1 MKKIL
6 DQKRRSYPLLK
17 LGLKMKISMLFM
29 FLVLFTMQANS
40 SYAQRTKIT
49 LDLNN
54 VTVERLIDEIESKTD
69 FHFVYQ
75 IKEVDLNRVVSVKA
89 NKELVTKIL
98 ERIFGNTRTTHNVV
112 DKQIFLKERE
122 AKANTFKQEVQNS
135 PVKLQQLVSG
145 VITDS
150 DGIPLAGANVV
161 EKGTTNGV
169 TADFDGNFSIEVA
182 NESATLVISYIG
194 YSTKEVP
201 LNGQAS
207 VNIVLEESA
216 AGLDEVVVVGY
227 GVQKKSDIT
236 GAVSN
241 ISEEKLQS
249 RPTANFSDALQG
261 RSSGVQ
267 IRQSGGD
274 LDGKF
279 QIAIRG
285 VGSVT
290 GSNDPLIVVD
300 GVPLVSAS
308 FSTINPKDIASIDIL
323 KDASAT
329 AIYGARAANGVVI
342 ITTKKGTVGK
352 PQLTYSSD
360 VSIEHISERYDVM
373 STEQQ
378 RLLFVEAF
386 KNSNRS
392 TAVYDDPNNPIWQV
406 DNDWQ
411 DLGTRAGIRQIHNLN
426 YSGGT
431 ENTQY
436 SASASYQNR
445 TGILLNTDIKTYSL
459 RTNLSS
465 QVNDWLKI
473 STNITGSY
481 QPQNYSDGD
490 DWGSTGYR
498 GFVYQHSYTPAYD
511 ENGELANIDTASA
524 PYFGA
529 NTNPLV
535 PLLLPTKELNTTRLL
550 GNFQTNIRLMDGL
563 FFNTNLGG
571 DLVRVEGYTYN
582 PIYSIGRMINTQGS
596 ITVSNNSDTNWVADA
611 TLDYTKEF
619 NKHDLKLLVGVSAQQ
634 FLLRRTSAFGTGTI
648 DNSLNQLSNQ
658 TSFNSTGSNVKG
670 GLASSF
676 ARLNYGF
683 DDRYLLT
690 ATVRRDGSSRFGP
703 DKRYGVFPSASLA
716 WRVSQE
722 NFLKNSTTLNDLK
735 FRVSYGLTG
744 NQNIGNFEF
753 ITRAASTPYIFGNTV
768 VVGNSASNIGNPSLQ
783 WEANKQLDIGVDF
796 ALFKS
801 RISGTID
808 YYDKKS
814 EDLLIQ
820 NPIPLTAGV
829 PNPPIVNIGSVRN
842 SGIEFAI
849 FTRNLTG
856 KFKWSTDFNISYN
869 ENEVLDIGSNSAG
882 EPLEIPGQNIP
893 LSNVPTNLTVAGRP
907 VGAFNMYI
915 FDGMWQLGE
924 EAEAATWFNAV
935 PGDPKYRD
943 LNNNGLLDAGDRAFV
958 GNPHPKFIGG
968 MDNTFSYKNLSLS
981 VFMNFATGNKLY
993 NTARNLFSRGV
1004 PFVQNFAEAADFW
1017 TPDNPNATS
1026 PRPSQGGTTTTLATL
1041 ASTRFLEDA
1050 SFLRV
1055 KNVALTYD
1063 LPGKI
1068 FETSFISSAQ
1078 FTLSATNLLTFTK
1091 YTGLDP
1097 EASSRESLL
1106 SAGIDYTPYPNTKQY
1121 NLGVKIGF

>member
-1 MKKIL
+1 MELLFSKEGIGYEIDDRKIL
-6 DQKRRSYPLLK
+6 LTKLK
-17 LGLKMKISMLFM
+17 IQDS
-29 FLVLFTMQANS
+29 V
-40 SYAQRTKIT
+40 
-49 LDLNN
+49 
-54 VTVERLIDEIESKTD
+54 IEDSEKVISKTL
-69 FHFVYQ
+69 Q
-75 IKEVDLNRVVSVKA
+75 I
-89 NKELVTKIL
+89 
-98 ERIFGNTRTTHNVV
+98 
-112 DKQIFLKERE
+112 Q
-122 AKANTFKQEVQNS
+122 
-135 PVKLQQLVSG
+135 VSG
-145 VITDS
+145 TVTDQE
-150 DGIPLAGANVV
+150 GTPLPGANIV

-169 TADFDGNFSIEVA
+169 TADFDGNFSIEIDNDNAV
-182 NESATLVISYIG
+182 LVVSYIG
-194 YSTKEVP
+194 YATKDVP
-201 LNGQAS
+201 LNGQTS
-207 VNIVLEESA
+207 ITVILEESS

-290 GSNDPLIVVD
+290 GSNEPLIVVD

-308 FSTINPKDIASIDIL
+308 FSTINPKDISSIDIL

-352 PQLTYSSD
+352 PQLTYSTD
-360 VSIEHISERYDVM
+360 LSIEHISERYDVM

-378 RLLFVEAF
+378 RLLFIEGF

-392 TAVYDDPNNPIWQV
+392 TAVYDDPSNPIWQV

-411 DLGTRAGIRQIHNLN
+411 DLGTRAGIRQIHNFN

-445 TGILLNTDIKTYSL
+445 TGILLNTDLKTYSL

-481 QPQNYSDGD
+481 QPQNYSEGD
-490 DWGSTGYR
+490 DWGPSGYR
-498 GFVYQHSYTPAYD
+498 GFVYHHSYTPAYD
-511 ENGELANIDTASA
+511 ENGELANIDSSSA

-529 NTNPLV
+529 NSNPLV
-535 PLLLPTKELNTTRLL
+535 PLLLPTRELNTTRLL

-571 DLVRVEGYTYN
+571 DLVRVEGYFYN
-582 PIYSIGRMINTQGS
+582 PIYEIGRMINTQGS
-596 ITVSNNSDTNWVADA
+596 VTVTNNSDTNWVADA
-611 TLDYTKEF
+611 TVDYTKEF
-619 NKHDLKLLVGVSAQQ
+619 DKHNLKLLVGVSAQQ

-648 DNSLNQLSNQ
+648 DNALNQLSNQ

-670 GLASSF
+670 GLASTF

-703 DKRYGVFPSASLA
+703 DKRYGVFPSASIA

-722 NFLKNSTTLNDLK
+722 NFLKNSTILNDLK

-753 ITRAASTPYIFGNTV
+753 ITRAASTPYVFGNTV

-783 WEANKQLDIGVDF
+783 WEANKQLDIGMDF

-842 SGIEFAI
+842 SGVEFAI

-856 KFKWSTDFNISYN
+856 KFKWSTDFNIAYN
-869 ENEVLDIGSNSAG
+869 KNEVLDIGSNSAG

-907 VGAFNMYI
+907 VGAFNMYVY
-915 FDGMWQLGE
+915 DGIWQLGE
-924 EAEAATWFNAV
+924 EAAAATWFNAV
-935 PGDPKYRD
+935 PGDPKYKD
-943 LNNNGLLDAGDRAFV
+943 FNNNGLLDAGDRAFV
-958 GNPHPKFIGG
+958 GNPNPKFIGG
-968 MDNTFSYKNLSLS
+968 MDNTFSYKNISLSL
-981 VFMNFATGNKLY
+981 FMNFGTGNKLY

-1017 TPDNPNATS
+1017 TPDNPSATA

-1055 KNVALTYD
+1055 KNVSLTYD
-1063 LPGKI
+1063 LPSKI

-1106 SAGIDYTPYPNTKQY
+1106 SAGIDYTPYPNTRQF
-1121 NLGVKIGF
+1121 NLGVKVGF

>member
-1 MKKIL
+1 MKKPTKSGGIIPW
-6 DQKRRSYPLLK
+6 RLK
-17 LGLKMKISMLFM
+17 FDLKMKLSLLFLITVT
-29 FLVLFTMQANS
+29 FALQANS
-40 SYAQRTKIT
+40 SYSQKTKVS
-49 LDLNN
+49 LNFGN
-54 VTVERLIDEIESKTD
+54 ATVEQVIDEIEANTEFKFIFNTKT
-69 FHFVYQ
+69 
-75 IKEVDLNRVVSVKA
+75 VDLNRKVSINVRKA
-89 NKELVTKIL
+89 SINRVMELLFSKEGIGYEIDDRKIL
-98 ERIFGNTRTTHNVV
+98 LTKLKIQDSVIEDSEKVISKTL
-112 DKQIFLKERE
+112 QI
-122 AKANTFKQEVQNS
+122 Q
-135 PVKLQQLVSG
+135 VSG
-145 VITDS
+145 TVTDQE
-150 DGIPLAGANVV
+150 GTPLPGANIV

-169 TADFDGNFSIEVA
+169 TADFDGNFSIEIDNDNAV
-182 NESATLVISYIG
+182 LVVSYIG
-194 YSTKEVP
+194 YATKDVP
-201 LNGQAS
+201 LNGQTS
-207 VNIVLEESA
+207 ITVILEESS

-290 GSNDPLIVVD
+290 GSNEPLIVVD

-308 FSTINPKDIASIDIL
+308 FSTINPKDISSIDIL

-352 PQLTYSSD
+352 PQLTYSTD
-360 VSIEHISERYDVM
+360 LSIEHISERYDVM

-378 RLLFVEAF
+378 RLLFIEGF

-392 TAVYDDPNNPIWQV
+392 TAVYDDPSNPIWQV

-411 DLGTRAGIRQIHNLN
+411 DLGTRAGIRQIHNFN

-445 TGILLNTDIKTYSL
+445 TGILLNTDLKTYSL

-481 QPQNYSDGD
+481 QPQNYSEGD
-490 DWGSTGYR
+490 DWGPSGYR
-498 GFVYQHSYTPAYD
+498 GFVYHHSYTPAYD
-511 ENGELANIDTASA
+511 ENGELANIDSSSA

-529 NTNPLV
+529 NSNPLV
-535 PLLLPTKELNTTRLL
+535 PLLLPTRELNTTRLL

-571 DLVRVEGYTYN
+571 DLVRVEGYFYN
-582 PIYSIGRMINTQGS
+582 PIYEIGRMINTQGS
-596 ITVSNNSDTNWVADA
+596 VTVTNNSDTNWVADA
-611 TLDYTKEF
+611 TVDYTKEF
-619 NKHDLKLLVGVSAQQ
+619 DKHNLKLLVGVSAQQ

-648 DNSLNQLSNQ
+648 DNALNQLSNQ

-670 GLASSF
+670 GLASTF

-703 DKRYGVFPSASLA
+703 DKRYGVFPSASIA

-722 NFLKNSTTLNDLK
+722 NFLKNSTILNDLK

-753 ITRAASTPYIFGNTV
+753 ITRAASTPYVFGNTV

-783 WEANKQLDIGVDF
+783 WEANKQLDIGMDF

-842 SGIEFAI
+842 SGVEFAI

-856 KFKWSTDFNISYN
+856 KFKWSTDFNIAYN
-869 ENEVLDIGSNSAG
+869 KNEVLDIGSNSAG

-907 VGAFNMYI
+907 VGAFNMYVY
-915 FDGMWQLGE
+915 DGIWQLGE
-924 EAEAATWFNAV
+924 EAAAATWFNAV
-935 PGDPKYRD
+935 PGDPKYKD
-943 LNNNGLLDAGDRAFV
+943 FNNNGLLDAGDRAFV
-958 GNPHPKFIGG
+958 GNPNPKFIGG
-968 MDNTFSYKNLSLS
+968 MDNTFSYKNISLSL
-981 VFMNFATGNKLY
+981 FMNFGTGNKLY

-1017 TPDNPNATS
+1017 TPDNPSATA

-1055 KNVALTYD
+1055 KNVSLTYD
-1063 LPGKI
+1063 LP
-1068 FETSFISSAQ
+1068 
-1078 FTLSATNLLTFTK
+1078 
-1091 YTGLDP
+1091 
-1097 EASSRESLL
+1097 
-1106 SAGIDYTPYPNTKQY
+1106 IDVYQIYRFGPR
-1121 NLGVKIGF
+1121 GVQ

>member
-1 MKKIL
+1 
-6 DQKRRSYPLLK
+6 
-17 LGLKMKISMLFM
+17 M

-571 DLVRVEGYTYN
+571 DLVRIEGYTYN

-596 ITVSNNSDTNWVADA
+596 VTVSNNSDTNWVADA

>member
-1 MKKIL
+1 
-6 DQKRRSYPLLK
+6 
-17 LGLKMKISMLFM
+17 
-29 FLVLFTMQANS
+29 
-40 SYAQRTKIT
+40 
-49 LDLNN
+49 
-54 VTVERLIDEIESKTD
+54 VEQVIDEIEANTEFKFIFNTKT
-69 FHFVYQ
+69 
-75 IKEVDLNRVVSVKA
+75 VDLNRKVSINVRKA
-89 NKELVTKIL
+89 SINRVMELLFSKEGIGYEIDDRKIL
-98 ERIFGNTRTTHNVV
+98 LTKLKIQDSVIEDSEKVISKTL
-112 DKQIFLKERE
+112 QI
-122 AKANTFKQEVQNS
+122 Q
-135 PVKLQQLVSG
+135 VSG
-145 VITDS
+145 TVTDQE
-150 DGIPLAGANVV
+150 GTPLPGANIV

-169 TADFDGNFSIEVA
+169 TADFDGNFSIEIDNDNAV
-182 NESATLVISYIG
+182 LVVSYIG
-194 YSTKEVP
+194 YATKDVP
-201 LNGQAS
+201 LNGQTS
-207 VNIVLEESA
+207 ITVILEESS

-290 GSNDPLIVVD
+290 GSNEPLIVVD

-308 FSTINPKDIASIDIL
+308 FSTINPKDISSIDIL

-352 PQLTYSSD
+352 PQLTYSTD
-360 VSIEHISERYDVM
+360 LSIEHISERYDVM

-378 RLLFVEAF
+378 RLLFIEGF

-392 TAVYDDPNNPIWQV
+392 TAVYDDPSNPIWQV

-411 DLGTRAGIRQIHNLN
+411 DLGTRAGIRQIHNFN

-445 TGILLNTDIKTYSL
+445 TGILLNTDLKTYSL

-481 QPQNYSDGD
+481 QPQNYSEGD
-490 DWGSTGYR
+490 DWGPSGYR
-498 GFVYQHSYTPAYD
+498 GFVYHHSYTPAYD
-511 ENGELANIDTASA
+511 ENGELANIDSSSA

-529 NTNPLV
+529 NSNPLV
-535 PLLLPTKELNTTRLL
+535 PLLLPTRELNTTRLL

-571 DLVRVEGYTYN
+571 DLVRVEGYFYN
-582 PIYSIGRMINTQGS
+582 PIYEIGRMINTQGS
-596 ITVSNNSDTNWVADA
+596 VTVTNNSDTNWVADA
-611 TLDYTKEF
+611 TVDYTKEF
-619 NKHDLKLLVGVSAQQ
+619 DKHNLKLLVGVSAQQ

-648 DNSLNQLSNQ
+648 DNALNQLSNQ

-670 GLASSF
+670 GLASTF

-703 DKRYGVFPSASLA
+703 DKRYGVFPSASIA

-722 NFLKNSTTLNDLK
+722 NFLKNSTILNDLK

-753 ITRAASTPYIFGNTV
+753 ITRAASTPYVFGNTV

-783 WEANKQLDIGVDF
+783 WEANKQLDIGMDF

-842 SGIEFAI
+842 SGVEFAI

-856 KFKWSTDFNISYN
+856 KFKWSTDFNIAYN
-869 ENEVLDIGSNSAG
+869 KNEVLDIGSNSAG

-907 VGAFNMYI
+907 VGAFNMYVY
-915 FDGMWQLGE
+915 DGIWQLGE
-924 EAEAATWFNAV
+924 EAAAATWFNAV
-935 PGDPKYRD
+935 PGDPKYKD
-943 LNNNGLLDAGDRAFV
+943 FNNNGLLDAGDRAFV
-958 GNPHPKFIGG
+958 GNPNPKFIGG
-968 MDNTFSYKNLSLS
+968 MDNTFSYKNISLSL
-981 VFMNFATGNKLY
+981 FMNFGTGNKLY

-1017 TPDNPNATS
+1017 TPDNPSATA

-1055 KNVALTYD
+1055 KNVSLTYD
-1063 LPGKI
+1063 LPSKI

-1106 SAGIDYTPYPNTKQY
+1106 SAGIDYTPYPNTRQF
-1121 NLGVKIGF
+1121 NLGVKVGF

>member
-17 LGLKMKISMLFM
+17 LSLKMKISMLFM

-808 YYDKKS
+808 YCDKKS

>member
-1 MKKIL
+1 M
-6 DQKRRSYPLLK
+6 LK
-17 LGLKMKISMLFM
+17 LSLKMKISMLFM

-122 AKANTFKQEVQNS
+122 TKANTFKQEVQNS

-596 ITVSNNSDTNWVADA
+596 VTVSNNSDTNWVADA

-1106 SAGIDYTPYPNTKQY
+1106 SVSYG
-1121 NLGVKIGF
+1121 

>member
-1 MKKIL
+1 M
-6 DQKRRSYPLLK
+6 
-17 LGLKMKISMLFM
+17 LKMKKRKTGICPFRRIPKMRFKVCFMLF
-29 FLVLFTMQANS
+29 FLS
-40 SYAQRTKIT
+40 SSLTQVFAIPISLDTGIDLKGIQQQIT
-49 LDLNN
+49 G
-54 VTVERLIDEIESKTD
+54 T
-69 FHFVYQ
+69 
-75 IKEVDLNRVVSVKA
+75 
-89 NKELVTKIL
+89 
-98 ERIFGNTRTTHNVV
+98 VV
-112 DKQIFLKERE
+112 DN
-122 AKANTFKQEVQNS
+122 A
-135 PVKLQQLVSG
+135 G
-145 VITDS
+145 V
-150 DGIPLAGANVV
+150 PLAGVNVLIQGSTT
-161 EKGTTNGV
+161 GTQT
-169 TADFDGNFSIEVA
+169 DFDGNYTIAASTGDV
-182 NESATLVISYIG
+182 LVFSYIG
-194 YSTKEVP
+194 FATKEVA
-201 LNGQAS
+201 LTDQTT
-207 VNIVLEESA
+207 VDVTLQEDA
-216 AGLDEVVVVGY
+216 AKLDEVVVVGY

-241 ISEEKLQS
+241 ITEEDLQS
-249 RPTANFSDALQG
+249 RPTTNFSDALQG

-279 QIAIRG
+279 DISIRG

-290 GSNDPLIVVD
+290 GSNEPLIVVD
-300 GVPLVSAS
+300 GVPLISAS

-329 AIYGARAANGVVI
+329 AIYGSRAANGVVI
-342 ITTKKGTVGK
+342 ITTKKGEPGK

-360 VSIEHISERYDVM
+360 LTVENISERYDVM

-392 TAVYDDPNNPIWQV
+392 TAVYDDPTNPAWQV
-406 DNDWQ
+406 DTDWQ
-411 DLGTRAGIRQIHNLN
+411 DLGTRTGIRTIHNIN

-431 ENTQY
+431 EDTQY

-445 TGILLNTDIKTYSL
+445 TGTLLNTDLKLYSL
-459 RTNLSS
+459 RTNLST

-473 STNITGSY
+473 GTNITGSY
-481 QPQNYSDGD
+481 QRQNYSDGD

-498 GFVYQHSYTPAYD
+498 AFAYQHSYTNAYD
-511 ENGELANIDTASA
+511 ENGDLTNINTASA

-529 NTNPLV
+529 NSNPLI
-535 PLLLPTKELNTTRLL
+535 PLLLPTRERNTTRLL
-550 GNFQTNIRLMDGL
+550 GNFQANVKLVDGL
-563 FFNTNLGG
+563 FLNTNLGG
-571 DLVRVEGYTYN
+571 DLVRVEGYSYN
-582 PIYSIGRMINTQGS
+582 PVYDIGLMINSQGTV
-596 ITVSNNSDTNWVADA
+596 TVSNNNDTNWVADA
-611 TLDYTKEF
+611 TLNYSKEF
-619 NKHDLKLLVGVSAQQ
+619 DKQSLKLLVGVSAQQ
-634 FLLRRTSAFGTGTI
+634 FLLRRTTASGTGTV
-648 DNSLNQLSNQ
+648 DNALNQLSNQ

-676 ARLNYGF
+676 ARLNYGY
-683 DDRYLLT
+683 DNRYLLT

-703 DKRYGVFPSASLA
+703 DKRYGTFPSASLA
-716 WRVSQE
+716 WRISQE

-753 ITRAASTPYIFGNTV
+753 ITKAEPTPYVYGNTV

-783 WEANKQLDIGVDF
+783 WEANKQLDVGMDF

-829 PNPPIVNIGSVRN
+829 PNAPIVNIGSVRN
-842 SGIEFAI
+842 SGLEFAI
-849 FTRNLTG
+849 FSRNLTG
-856 KFKWSTDFNISYN
+856 NFKWSTDFNISYN
-869 ENEVLDIGSNSAG
+869 KNEVLDIGTNSAG

-893 LSNVPTNLTVAGRP
+893 LSNVPSNLTVAGRP
-907 VGAFNMYI
+907 VGAFNMYVY
-915 FDGMWQLGE
+915 DGVWQLGQ

-943 LNNNGLLDAGDRAFV
+943 VNENGVLDAGDRTFV
-958 GNPHPKFIGG
+958 GNPHPKLIGG
-968 MDNTFSYKNLSLS
+968 IDNTFSYKNLSLS

-1017 TPDNPNATS
+1017 TPDNPS
-1026 PRPSQGGTTTTLATL
+1026 EVPRPSQGGTTTTLATL
-1041 ASTRFLEDA
+1041 VSTRFLEDA
-1050 SFLRV
+1050 SFLRI

-1063 LPGKI
+1063 LPNGI
-1068 FETSFISSAQ
+1068 FADSFIENAQ
-1078 FTLSATNLLTFTK
+1078 LTFSGTNLWTFTK

-1106 SAGIDYTPYPNTKQY
+1106 SAGIDYTPYPNTRQY
-1121 NLGVKIGF
+1121 NLEVKISF

>member
-122 AKANTFKQEVQNS
+122 TKANTFKQEVQNS

-571 DLVRVEGYTYN
+571 DLVRIEGYTYN

-596 ITVSNNSDTNWVADA
+596 VTVSNNSDTNWVADA

>member
-1 MKKIL
+1 
-6 DQKRRSYPLLK
+6 
-17 LGLKMKISMLFM
+17 M

-122 AKANTFKQEVQNS
+122 TKANTFKQEVQNS

-596 ITVSNNSDTNWVADA
+596 VTVSNNSDTNWVADA

>member
-1 MKKIL
+1 
-6 DQKRRSYPLLK
+6 
-17 LGLKMKISMLFM
+17 M

-122 AKANTFKQEVQNS
+122 TKANTFKQEVQNS

-596 ITVSNNSDTNWVADA
+596 VTVSNNSDTNWVADA

-1106 SAGIDYTPYPNTKQY
+1106 SVSYG
-1121 NLGVKIGF
+1121 